1 MLMKKK
7 IVVYTA
13 IFGNYSGLVEQPRL
27 ENVDYICYTDSKDL
41 KSKNWQ
47 IVNVSPPIKDDN
59 TRSNRYYKI
68 LPHKHLTEAYD
79 ISVYIDGNIL
89 ILKDFSDLITEK
101 MDNANMAY
109 FDHNQTDGDA
119 RNCIYKEYEGILEFP
134 ISSGIFKD
142 NPEIMKKQIEGF
154 KAMSYPKDNGLIFA
168 AILIRRHFNK
178 EVIDLMEAWWHIV
191 MNQSKRDQL
200 SFNYVAWKLN
210 FNSFSLIDGDLRKGN
225 PWFYMISH
233 RQNYKSKVRR
243 SRWKHFL
250 GFKNI

>member
-1 MLMKKK
+1 MKKK
-7 IVVYTA
+7 IIVYTA
-13 IFGNYSGLVEQPRL
+13 IFGNYSGLVEQPKL

-41 KSKNWQ
+41 KSKTWQ

-59 TRSNRYYKI
+59 TRSSRYYKI
-68 LPHKHLTEAYD
+68 LPHKHLNEAYD

-101 MDNANMAY
+101 LDNANMAC
-109 FDHNQTDGDA
+109 FDHNHTDGDA
-119 RNCIYKEYEGILEFP
+119 RNCIYKEYEGILELN
-134 ISSGIFKD
+134 ILSGIFKD

-154 KAMSYPKDNGLIFA
+154 KAMGYPKDNGLIA
-168 AILIRRHFNK
+168 SGILIRKHFNK

-210 FNSFSLIDGDLRKGN
+210 FNSFSLIDRDLRKGN
-225 PWFYMISH
+225 PWFYLISH

-243 SRWKHFL
+243 LRWKHFL